1 LTDRPPRARPGTPS
15 GKAGHTGGSST
26 PSPGRA
32 AQPPPRT
39 LKPSP
44 TNRRRRIE
52 AEWFWSTD
60 DPRAPF
66 GSDDGHDTLSTLQEH
81 FIQGGGDEHVPGCIA
96 NLIGDWALVPEQV
109 WDSSAEEI
117 TAWLD
122 ADENHVRFLHGE
134 IDVYIAAACGQFKIS
149 GWIHPALRFWA
160 ERALMLLEHVLD
172 PWEQQTFPTDPDFYQ
187 DKLAGTRMVIQAAPE
202 PPKRMQLRMYRGQ

>member
-1 LTDRPPRARPGTPS
+1 MARSKHTPHLDS
-15 GKAGHTGGSST
+15 DQDGL
-26 PSPGRA
+26 SPA
-32 AQPPPRT
+32 TSHPDYVAVAP
-39 LKPSP
+39 
-44 TNRRRRIE
+44 
-52 AEWFWSTD
+52 EWFWSTD